1 MADVTIHDIDPEV
14 LERFKATAEA
24 NGHSVEEELR
34 AIVENRT
41 RKLTIEETRRLAREW
56 QERFRGQWFSDST
69 ELIRED
75 RER

>member
-1 MADVTIHDIDPEV
+1 MADVTIHDVDPAA

-34 AIVENRT
+34 AIIENRT
-41 RKLTIEETRRLAREW
+41 RKLTIEETRLLAREW
-56 QERFRGQWFSDST
+56 QERFRGQSFSDST

>member
-1 MADVTIHDIDPEV
+1 MADVIIHDVDPEA
-14 LERFKATAEA
+14 LERFKVTAEA

-34 AIVENRT
+34 AVIENRT
-41 RKLTIEETRRLAREW
+41 RKLTIEETRHLAEEW
-56 QERFRGQWFSDST
+56 QERFRGKFFSDST